1 MNWKPLLYIVAGI
14 LIGFLAAGLLYL
26 TVRAP
31 EGQPVTLLPTQT
43 PRSLVV
49 YVTGAVATP
58 GVYILP
64 PGSRVADAVEAAGG
78 FAEGAEQERINL
90 AALLQDGEQ
99 IDVPGV
105 AATSRVLTQRVNI
118 NTATVD
124 ELDDL
129 PGIGPTAAQSI
140 VDYRLANG
148 PFQTIWDLQNVPGIG
163 PATFDRIK
171 DYVTVG
177 P

>member
-1 MNWKPLLYIVAGI
+1 MNWKPLLYIVIGV
-14 LIGFLAAGLLYL
+14 LIGLLAAGLLYL

-31 EGQPVTLLPTQT
+31 EGQPVTLLPTPT
-43 PRSLVV
+43 PKSLIV

-58 GVYILP
+58 GVYRLP
-64 PGSRVADAVEAAGG
+64 PGSRVTDAVEAAGG

-90 AALLQDGEQ
+90 AAPLQDGAQ
-99 IDVPGV
+99 INVPGV
-105 AATSRVLTQRVNI
+105 PATSRVITQRVNI
-118 NTATVD
+118 NTATAD

-140 VDYRLANG
+140 IEYRLVNG

-171 DYVTVG
+171 DYITVG

>member
-1 MNWKPLLYIVAGI
+1 MNWKPLVYITLGI
-14 LIGFLAAGLLYL
+14 LIGLLAAGLLYL

-43 PRSLVV
+43 PKSLVV

-58 GVYILP
+58 GVYLLP

-78 FAEGAEQERINL
+78 FVEGAEEDRINL
-90 AALLQDGEQ
+90 AAPLQDGTQ

-105 AATSRVLTQRVNI
+105 PTTSRIISQRVNI
-118 NTATVD
+118 NTATAD

-140 VDYRLANG
+140 IEYRQVNG
-148 PFQTIWDLQNVPGIG
+148 PFQTIQDIQNVPGIG
-163 PATFDRIK
+163 PSTFDRIK
-171 DYVTVG
+171 DYITVG